1 MALTDGERKQLA
13 DLANK
18 AYAIVEQTIGAYT
31 KAAGM
36 PRRFALGVY
45 DASDGGPGLDP
56 ASLESRAIAD
66 FQIDR
71 DQWGDRDYTA
81 TVRRKLTVAIRT
93 GRDTADVARNA
104 PELFLEG
111 DMKAPG
117 GVIGEVGGKPIGVG
131 GSGYR
136 GPEDAVLAGL
146 LLEAMKRLN
155 GDYEQ
160 AAPRPAG

>member
-1 MALTDGERKQLA
+1 MALSADEKKQLA
-13 DLANK
+13 DLANR
-18 AYAIVEQTIGAYT
+18 AYSIVEQAINAYT
-31 KAAGM
+31 KTSGM
-36 PRRFALGVY
+36 PRRFGIGVY

-56 ASLESRAIAD
+56 STLPDRSIAD

-71 DQWGDRDYTA
+71 QDWGDRDYTLN
-81 TVRRKLTVAIRT
+81 VRRKLTVAIRT
-93 GRDTADVARNA
+93 GRDTADVVKNA
-104 PELFLEG
+104 PELFRED

-136 GPEDAVLAGL
+136 GPEDAVFASL

-160 AAPRPAG
+160 R